1 MITIR
6 LTDSNPQTVLSAMA
20 TKIQRKSLP
29 DTGGI
34 ETNDICY
41 CDYGCEYSA
50 NVFAKI
56 DGQDY
61 QNDKSQFL
69 FRRFIPADTVEIEL
83 YKDEVKI
90 DDLNDTDLGTFY
102 NGFIDGNDDQQLYV
116 GYLLEW
122 EKVFALYGGGN
133 YRVKAQLNII
143 GEDSTYESELF
154 ILQGYSDEAAD
165 GTVRVEA
172 VQNGNIMSSQF
183 DFTDLNWYQQVRVR
197 GRFYEDAEEFEKIVY
212 KTQNYRQEQIQD
224 KIIENW
230 TLQADMIPRSV
241 SEFLT
246 KNAVLS
252 NTFVVNDYNI
262 LSEKILRG
270 VEVYPESIEKGRLID
285 NRNANY
291 VIKFTSRND
300 NIIKRN
306 F

>member
-6 LTDSNPQTVLSAMA
+6 LTDSSPQSVLSAMA

-29 DTGGI
+29 NLSKK
-34 ETNDICY
+34 EVNDICY
-41 CDYGCEYSA
+41 CNYECEYSA
-50 NVFAKI
+50 NVFAKV
-56 DGQDY
+56 GGEDY

-69 FRRFIPADTVEIEL
+69 FRRFIPADSVSIEI
-83 YKDEVKI
+83 YKDGVKI
-90 DDLNDTDLGTFY
+90 DDLNDDTLGKFY
-102 NGFIDGNDDQQLYV
+102 NGFPDGNSEQQLYV
-116 GYLLEW
+116 GYLLDW
-122 EKVFALYGGGN
+122 EKVYSLYGAGN
-133 YRVKAQLNII
+133 YRVMAQLNII
-143 GEDSTYESELF
+143 GEQSTFESELF
-154 ILQGYSDEAAD
+154 VLRGYSDEAAD
-165 GTVRVEA
+165 GTVRIDST
-172 VQNGNIMSSQF
+172 QNGNIMSSIF
-183 DFTDLNWYQQVRVR
+183 DFTDLNWYQSVRIR
-197 GRFYEDAEEFEKIVY
+197 GRFFEEAEEFEKIIY

-230 TLQADMIPRSV
+230 TLEADMIPRNI

-252 NTFVVNDYNI
+252 NNFVVNDYNI
-262 LSEKILRG
+262 LNEKILRG
-270 VEVYPESIEKGRLID
+270 VEVYPESIEKSRIVD